1 MPDAIMSSQLL
12 HHGMGHDR
20 RRVMDGLAALTVLA
34 LLTPPACRKQ
44 ALYLSELGR
53 EA

>member
-1 MPDAIMSSQLL
+1 
-12 HHGMGHDR
+12 MGLNSVSVG